1 MFKYLHGFCFR
12 MCWFQNKNFDSFY
25 NLDSFFLYSID
36 LNNVGRR
43 VFFNKEKIIYFTI
56 KREDMKNRKLNLQK
70 QTD

>member
-1 MFKYLHGFCFR
+1 
-12 MCWFQNKNFDSFY
+12 MCWFQNKKKNDSFY
-25 NLDSFFLYSID
+25 NLDSYFLYSID

-70 QTD
+70 QTDWANF